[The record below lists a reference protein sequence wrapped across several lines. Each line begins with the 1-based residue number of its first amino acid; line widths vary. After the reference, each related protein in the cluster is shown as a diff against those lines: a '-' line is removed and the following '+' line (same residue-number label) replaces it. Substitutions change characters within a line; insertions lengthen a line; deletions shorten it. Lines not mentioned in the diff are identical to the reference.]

1 MYSREP
7 HVQLE
12 VDGDLQSFPVR
23 LYRPGDPGPGRT
35 LTAGGRDYRVSV
47 EEYWPHFA
55 QRLQAADT
63 GPAALR
69 LVVIGESGP
78 EELFLLDG
86 EARSPGGVRMR
97 YVEGPLPAAADGAR
111 WGTVRVHVDGETTR
125 CDVPDTLPAT
135 FASAGWTFT
144 ITEFQ
149 SDFKVGGGT
158 SYEGDLGNPMIRVAI
173 AAPDGREGE
182 KILFA
187 YHPDFSMGHGGAEE
201 DFPALDVLYQLDRGL
216 TIGRDAGGTLVARS
230 TQPLASMGMDDVSAA
245 VDLPAGR
252 PFPLETA
259 LVYRSEGGG
268 LAFMLNEA
276 LPHVQLQ
283 PALSQDERAPSAARI
298 SVVDASG
305 ARVETIVVK
314 DDEREETVRIGDTEA
329 ILRLGSVVID
339 LPYSIHLDDFLLL
352 NYPGSRNPASYESH
366 VRLYDAD
373 RGIDGRPV
381 RIYMNHPLSH
391 RGYKHF
397 QSSYDPDE
405 LGTVLSVNYDPGKV
419 PTYLGYTLLAL
430 GFLMILA
437 RDLIWPVRK
446 DERERSAA

>member
-1 MYSREP
+1 
-7 HVQLE
+7 
-12 VDGDLQSFPVR
+12 
-23 LYRPGDPGPGRT
+23 
-35 LTAGGRDYRVSV
+35 
-47 EEYWPHFA
+47 
-55 QRLQAADT
+55 
-63 GPAALR
+63 
-69 LVVIGESGP
+69 
-78 EELFLLDG
+78 
-86 EARSPGGVRMR
+86 
-97 YVEGPLPAAADGAR
+97 
-111 WGTVRVHVDGETTR
+111 
-125 CDVPDTLPAT
+125 
-135 FASAGWTFT
+135 
-144 ITEFQ
+144 
-149 SDFKVGGGT
+149 
-158 SYEGDLGNPMIRVAI
+158 
-173 AAPDGREGE
+173 
-182 KILFA
+182 
-187 YHPDFSMGHGGAEE
+187 
-201 DFPALDVLYQLDRGL
+201 
-216 TIGRDAGGTLVARS
+216 
-230 TQPLASMGMDDVSAA
+230 
-245 VDLPAGR
+245 
-252 PFPLETA
+252 
-259 LVYRSEGGG
+259 
-268 LAFMLNEA
+268 
-276 LPHVQLQ
+276 
-283 PALSQDERAPSAARI
+283 LSQDERAPSAARI